1 MKKLSLFLADF
12 ITFERK
18 VIMKKI
24 FVWITVLIFAAVSAY
39 AAESPGPLVSV
50 QGPIQQGIDLLR
62 DPQYKDPSKRE
73 AQRDK
78 IWEIIR
84 QTFDFVELSMRTLAQ
99 DWKNF
104 TPQQRKEFTEV
115 FTDLLK
121 NTYIDK
127 IQSEF
132 QNETIQFLTEEKIS
146 DDKAVVKTKVIRNGK
161 IEIPMDYSMR
171 LRDGAWKVYDV
182 AIEGVSMVKNYRTQF
197 KDILAKETPAQLITR
212 LKDKV
217 VQQEKDRT
225 TGKKQN

>member
-1 MKKLSLFLADF
+1 
-12 ITFERK
+12 
-18 VIMKKI
+18 
-24 FVWITVLIFAAVSAY
+24 
-39 AAESPGPLVSV
+39 
-50 QGPIQQGIDLLR
+50 
-62 DPQYKDPSKRE
+62 
-73 AQRDK
+73 
-78 IWEIIR
+78 
-84 QTFDFVELSMRTLAQ
+84 LAQ

-104 TPQQRKEFTEV
+104 TPEQRKEFTEV

-132 QNETIQFLTEEKIS
+132 QNETIQFLTEEKVS
-146 DDKAVVKTKVIRNGK
+146 DDKALVKTKVIRNGK

-171 LRDGAWKVYDV
+171 HRDGAWKVYDV

-197 KDILAKETPAQLITR
+197 KDILAKESPAQLITR

>member
-1 MKKLSLFLADF
+1 
-12 ITFERK
+12 
-18 VIMKKI
+18 MKKI
-24 FVWITVLIFAAVSAY
+24 CVWIAVLIFAAVSAY

-62 DPQYKDPSKRE
+62 DPQYKEPSKRE

-146 DDKAVVKTKVIRNGK
+146 DEKAVVKTKVIRNGK

-197 KDILAKETPAQLITR
+197 KDILAKETPAKLITR

>member
-1 MKKLSLFLADF
+1 
-12 ITFERK
+12 
-18 VIMKKI
+18 MKKI
-24 FVWITVLIFAAVSAY
+24 CVWISVLIFAAVSAY

-62 DPQYKDPSKRE
+62 DPQYKEPSKRE

-146 DDKAVVKTKVIRNGK
+146 DEKAVVKTKVIRNGK

-197 KDILAKETPAQLITR
+197 KDILAKETPAKLITR

>member
-1 MKKLSLFLADF
+1 
-12 ITFERK
+12 
-18 VIMKKI
+18 MKKI

>member
-1 MKKLSLFLADF
+1 MKKFLVCIAA
-12 ITFERK
+12 
-18 VIMKKI
+18 V
-24 FVWITVLIFAAVSAY
+24 FVFAAVSAH
-39 AAESPGPLVSV
+39 AADSAGPMVSV

-84 QTFDFVELSMRTLAQ
+84 QTFDFVEVSMRALAQ

-132 QNETIQFLTEEKIS
+132 QNETIQFLGDEKVS

-171 LRDGAWKVYDV
+171 LKDGQWKVYDV
-182 AIEGVSMVKNYRTQF
+182 IIEGVSLVKNYRTQF
-197 KDILAKETPAQLITR
+197 KEILAKDTPAQLITR

-217 VQQEKDRT
+217 IQQEKDRT
-225 TGKKQN
+225 TGKKG

>member
-1 MKKLSLFLADF
+1 
-12 ITFERK
+12 
-18 VIMKKI
+18 MKKI

-146 DDKAVVKTKVIRNGK
+146 VDKAVVKTKVIRNGK

>member
-1 MKKLSLFLADF
+1 MKKF
-12 ITFERK
+12 I
-18 VIMKKI
+18 
-24 FVWITVLIFAAVSAY
+24 VWITVFVFAAVSVY
-39 AAESPGPLVSV
+39 AAESAGPMVSV

-62 DPQYKDPSKRE
+62 DPHYKDPSKRE

-84 QTFDFVELSMRTLAQ
+84 QTFDFVEVSMRALAQ
-99 DWKNF
+99 DWKAF
-104 TPQQRKEFTEV
+104 TPPQRKEFTEV

-132 QNETIQFLTEEKIS
+132 QNETIQFLGDEKVS

-171 LRDGAWKVYDV
+171 FRDGQWKVYDV
-182 AIEGVSMVKNYRTQF
+182 AIEGVSLVKNYRTQF

-225 TGKKQN
+225 GKK

>member
-146 DDKAVVKTKVIRNGK
+146 VDKAVVKTKVIRNGK